1 MCPSCFLT
9 ARRISAEPESST
21 SRIARDSAS
30 PPTIAANMK
39 TARSCPCSAPTASRL
54 SPASA
59 TKRSTPPRK
68 AVCTSAG
75 WREISDTSAAA
86 GQPCSGWSRCSVE
99 RYLSTEHRDHPEQG
113 CPAAALVSEIS
124 RQPAEVQT
132 AFRGGVDRFVALAG
146 ESLEAVGAEHG
157 HDRAVFMFA
166 AMVGG
171 LALSRAI
178 RDVDDSGSA
187 DILRAVKKQLGH
199 MVNS

>member
-1 MCPSCFLT
+1 MKVSKSK
-9 ARRISAEPESST
+9 AADN
-21 SRIARDSAS
+21 RDA
-30 PPTIAANMK
+30 ILQAAANQMRSRGLDQTSIADVARASGLTHGALYNHFGSKDALTTEAMK
-39 TARSCPCSAPTASRL
+39 CAFAECLREFTGLSAPQFM
-54 SPASA
+54 
-59 TKRSTPPRK
+59 K
-68 AVCTSAG
+68 
-75 WREISDTSAAA
+75 
-86 GQPCSGWSRCSVE
+86 

-113 CPAAALVSEIS
+113 CPAAALVSEI
-124 RQPAEVQT
+124 RT

-146 ESLEAVGAEHG
+146 KSLEAVGAEHG

>member
-1 MCPSCFLT
+1 MKVSKSKASDNRDAILQAASTQMRSRGLDQTSIADVARASGLT
-9 ARRISAEPESST
+9 HGALYSHFGSKDALTTE
-21 SRIARDSAS
+21 ALKCAFADCLRDF
-30 PPTIAANMK
+30 TGL
-39 TARSCPCSAPTASRL
+39 SAPQFM
-54 SPASA
+54 
-59 TKRSTPPRK
+59 K
-68 AVCTSAG
+68 
-75 WREISDTSAAA
+75 
-86 GQPCSGWSRCSVE
+86 

-113 CPAAALVSEIS
+113 CPAAALISEIP

-146 ESLEAVGAEHG
+146 ESLEAEGAEHG

-171 LALSRAI
+171 LALARAI
-178 RDVDDSGSA
+178 RGVDDSGSA

>member
-1 MCPSCFLT
+1 MKVSKSK
-9 ARRISAEPESST
+9 AADN
-21 SRIARDSAS
+21 RDA
-30 PPTIAANMK
+30 ILQAAANQMRGRGLDQTSIADVARASGLTHGALYNHFGSKDALTTEAMK
-39 TARSCPCSAPTASRL
+39 CAFAECLREFTGLSAPQFM
-54 SPASA
+54 
-59 TKRSTPPRK
+59 K
-68 AVCTSAG
+68 
-75 WREISDTSAAA
+75 
-86 GQPCSGWSRCSVE
+86 
-99 RYLSTEHRDHPEQG
+99 RYLSTDHREHG

-124 RQPAEVQT
+124 RQPAELQT

-178 RDVDDSGSA
+178 REFDDSGSA
-187 DILRAVKKQLGH
+187 DILRAVKKQLGR